1 MSWFRGVARIG
12 LVALL
17 LNAGLILVP
26 GNRIGTA
33 FAIDIAIADP
43 SRSEAPPTAGD
54 PDGPTGD
61 ITADLRLDRRPGHC
75 HQAPGDADHFLVTD
89 QHRDAVVAPLLV
101 RPLGAEQE

>member
-61 ITADLRLDRRPGHC
+61 IAPPTSGSIDDPGTVIKRPVTRITFWSRISTVMQLWLR
-75 HQAPGDADHFLVTD
+75 FSF
-89 QHRDAVVAPLLV
+89 V
-101 RPLGAEQE
+101 R

>member
-1 MSWFRGVARIG
+1 MSWFRRVARIG

-26 GNRIGTA
+26 GNRLGAA
-33 FAIDIAIADP
+33 FAIDIATADP

-61 ITADLRLDRRPGHC
+61 IAPPTSGSIDDPGTVIKRP
-75 HQAPGDADHFLVTD
+75 VTRITLWSRISTVM
-89 QHRDAVVAPLLV
+89 QLWFRFTFV
-101 RPLGAEQE
+101 R